1 MNKII
6 ILIVLVLQSIQLSA
20 EIDVVDR
27 IAIIVDDGIIME
39 SEVNSALESTIKNIQ
54 SSNDQMPPKK
64 IIFERVLERLI
75 IDEIL
80 LQKAKKFG
88 VRISDQELNESLNR
102 YAAQDNLTLQE
113 LKEKIESDNQSFK
126 DFREAL
132 KREMILRRVQNGLV
146 RPKIFISDQELENY
160 INSTEGENLIS
171 IEYKIN
177 QILLKIPSGAS
188 KEEVSKIEKLSLE
201 VYEKITKGETSF
213 LDSINNHSDLKDM
226 KNLGSLGWRK
236 KSEIPTL
243 FVNLIPEMQKNDVR
257 GPIRSGAGF
266 HIIEL
271 EDIRG
276 DTIKSESQ
284 TLVQHVLIQESE
296 IRSENQA
303 KNLINDLHAR
313 VSSGE
318 DLGIIARV
326 YSDDP
331 GSKLDGGKLDWSS
344 DGVYD
349 KPFEKVM
356 NEMKIG
362 EVSEPFES
370 AFGWHILKVLDR
382 REKNVSDELLKDK
395 AYRILFNRK
404 YSEQL
409 QNTLKEM
416 RSEAFIDI
424 KISS

>member
-226 KNLGSLGWRK
+226 ENLGSLGWRK

-303 KNLINDLHAR
+303 KNLINELHAR

-362 EVSEPFES
+362 EVSKPFES

>member
-6 ILIVLVLQSIQLSA
+6 ALIILISQSIQLSA

-39 SEVNSALESTIKNIQ
+39 SEVNSALENTIKNIQ

-102 YAAQDNLTLQE
+102 YAAQDGLTLQE
-113 LKEKIESDNQSFK
+113 LKQKIESDNQSFK
-126 DFREAL
+126 GFREAL

-177 QILLKIPSGAS
+177 QILLKIPSNAS
-188 KEEVSKIEKLSLE
+188 EEEISKIEKLSLE
-201 VYEKITKGETSF
+201 VYEKITNGETSF
-213 LDSINNHSDLKDM
+213 LDSISNHSDLKDSDD
-226 KNLGSLGWRK
+226 LGSLGWRK

-243 FVNLIPEMQKNDVR
+243 FVNLISEMQKKDVK

-276 DTIKSESQ
+276 DTIKTESQ

-303 KNLINDLHAR
+303 KNLIDELYAR

-331 GSKLDGGKLDWSS
+331 GSKLDGGKLDWSP

-349 KPFEKVM
+349 KSFEKVM
-356 NEMKIG
+356 NEMKID
-362 EVSEPFES
+362 EVSKPFES
-370 AFGWHILKVLDR
+370 TFGWHILKVLDR